1 MNVVPS
7 KLTRITQELLA
18 IPGAPTT
25 ADCDLTDALSKGL
38 GIVQNARM
46 EISEVNGALDT
57 LLLLL
62 AAAETDVFSGDQLNC
77 LIAPIQAKLARALE
91 RLDDV
96 L

>member
-1 MNVVPS
+1 MNVAPS
-7 KLTRITQELLA
+7 KLTRITQELIA

-25 ADCDLTDALSKGL
+25 ACCDLTDALSKGL
-38 GIVQNARM
+38 GIVQNVRM

-77 LIAPIQAKLARALE
+77 LIAPIQVKLARALE